1 MFISLLFKILA
12 HTITNFIVILSCI
25 YIMTLFLFVIF
36 SLSSLIIFS
45 KFHPSPLFL
54 LHPRPTNLDSGYER
68 KHDFASQ
75 YDSHDL
81 QLHSVSCLLY
91 IHSSL
96 WLTRIHCTHPRFLYR
111 SPFGRPQADCISW
124 LLWTVH
130 LTWMFMYLGS
140 AQLDAF
146 VDPEVWDLYCA
157 GWEFC

>member
-1 MFISLLFKILA
+1 MFLFSLRLSTNGIYDFGNFSQLKMKGTCKHMSHTCICSFPFFLKILA

-36 SLSSLIIFS
+36 SLSFLIIFS

-81 QLHSVSCLLY
+81 QLHSVSCLLH

-96 WLTRIHCTHPRFLYR
+96 WLTRIHCTHPGFLYR
-111 SPFGRPQADCISW
+111 SPFGRPQADCVSW
-124 LLWTVH
+124 LL
-130 LTWMFMYLGS
+130 
-140 AQLDAF
+140 
-146 VDPEVWDLYCA
+146 
-157 GWEFC
+157 